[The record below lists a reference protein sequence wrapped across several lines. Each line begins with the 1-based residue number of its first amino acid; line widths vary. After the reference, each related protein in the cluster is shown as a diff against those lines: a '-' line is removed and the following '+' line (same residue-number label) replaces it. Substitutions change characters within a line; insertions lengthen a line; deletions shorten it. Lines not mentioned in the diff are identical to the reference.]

1 MEKIIKSRTNKKVL
15 GFGASQDPI
24 EAEKEIELLGKVL
37 PEDLVKQGIIPELV
51 GRLPVITTL
60 SPLDET
66 ALIKI
71 LSEPKNSIV
80 KQYQKFF
87 EMENVSLEF
96 EDEALKKIAALALDR
111 KIGARGLRSIIEN
124 IMTDLMFEIPSD
136 KTIKKVIINADSIQ
150 DSRKVKI
157 EH

>member
-1 MEKIIKSRTNKKVL
+1 M
-15 GFGASQDPI
+15 
-24 EAEKEIELLGKVL
+24 
-37 PEDLVKQGIIPELV
+37 
-51 GRLPVITTL
+51 
-60 SPLDET
+60 
-66 ALIKI
+66 
-71 LSEPKNSIV
+71 

-136 KTIKKVIINADSIQ
+136 KTIKKVTINADSIQ
-150 DSRKVKI
+150 DSTKVKI

>member
-1 MEKIIKSRTNKKVL
+1 
-15 GFGASQDPI
+15 
-24 EAEKEIELLGKVL
+24 
-37 PEDLVKQGIIPELV
+37 
-51 GRLPVITTL
+51 PVITTL

-136 KTIKKVIINADSIQ
+136 KTIKKVTINADSIQ
-150 DSRKVKI
+150 DSTKVKI